1 MRKLY
6 LIRHGQCRDGAHRCI
21 GGTDLPLDEVGL
33 CQAERLRQWAR
44 SKPLTA
50 VYTSPLSRC
59 RETARILSD
68 GRLPVH
74 TADGLREM
82 DGACGRDCST
92 PTSGSAGRRP
102 TPPEAPT
109 WAPFLPREERAFRP
123 QAPGWA
129 AASEASWPERR
140 GISP

>member
-82 DGACGRDCST
+82 DG
-92 PTSGSAGRRP
+92 GRRP
-102 TPPEAPT
+102 TPPEAPY
-109 WAPFLPREERAFRP
+109 WAPFLAREERAFRP
-123 QAPGWA
+123 QVPGWA

>member
-82 DGACGRDCST
+82 DGGVWEGLLYADIRV
-92 PTSGSAGRRP
+92 RW
-102 TPPEAPT
+102 PEAY
-109 WAPFLPREERAFRP
+109 AARGAHLPGGSLCRFP
-123 QAPGWA
+123 KKM
-129 AASEASWPERR
+129 
-140 GISP
+140 